1 MPKRKAQTAVP
12 AVPKA
17 SLGTRIKKD
26 IIKNYQLYLLMI
38 PGFLLLFKIGPVG
51 AMVIAFEDFSAA
63 KGVFGST
70 WVGLENFKRILQD
83 PYIWKITKNTI
94 VLAFLSVVVVFPIP
108 IIFSLFLNEVRTKWV
123 RNTVQSLSFLPYF
136 ISAAVM
142 VSIMYTLQAGRYF
155 HKLYGKTGMVPA
167 IVRDTGDLADV
178 RLLGHYLYCCHD
190 EH

>member
-17 SLGTRIKKD
+17 SLGAWIKKD

-38 PGFLLLFKIGPVG
+38 PGFLLLILFKIGPVG

-94 VLAFLSVVVVFPIP
+94 VLAFLSVMM
-108 IIFSLFLNEVRTKWV
+108 KD
-123 RNTVQSLSFLPYF
+123 
-136 ISAAVM
+136 M
-142 VSIMYTLQAGRYF
+142 KK
-155 HKLYGKTGMVPA
+155 KLC
-167 IVRDTGDLADV
+167 L
-178 RLLGHYLYCCHD
+178 
-190 EH
+190 

>member
-17 SLGTRIKKD
+17 SLGARIKKD

-38 PGFLLLFKIGPVG
+38 PGFLLLILFKIGPVG

-108 IIFSLFLNEVRTKWV
+108 IVFSLFLNEVRTKWV
-123 RNTVQSLSFLPYF
+123 RNTVRLCGEARSAGAAGAGVA
-136 ISAAVM
+136 AAVF
-142 VSIMYTLQAGRYF
+142 LQQSQSAHAAG
-155 HKLYGKTGMVPA
+155 A
-167 IVRDTGDLADV
+167 
-178 RLLGHYLYCCHD
+178 
-190 EH
+190 

>member
-17 SLGTRIKKD
+17 SLGARIKKD

-38 PGFLLLFKIGPVG
+38 PGFLLLILFKIGPVG

-123 RNTVQSLSFLPYF
+123 RNTVQSLSFLPDQYPDH
-136 ISAAVM
+136 
-142 VSIMYTLQAGRYF
+142 QAGRYF

>member
-38 PGFLLLFKIGPVG
+38 PGFLLLILFKIGPVG

-108 IIFSLFLNEVRTKWV
+108 IIFSLF
-123 RNTVQSLSFLPYF
+123 
-136 ISAAVM
+136 
-142 VSIMYTLQAGRYF
+142 
-155 HKLYGKTGMVPA
+155 
-167 IVRDTGDLADV
+167 
-178 RLLGHYLYCCHD
+178 
-190 EH
+190 